1 MLWKSYRITYGKL
14 AVSEAIYED
23 AFESPDLD
31 KYTVGMRDLILCLLP
46 WEYKASVTPIQEYIL
61 DIDILWGLTLQTF
74 QVTN

>member
-1 MLWKSYRITYGKL
+1 MLWKSSRITFGKL

-23 AFESPDLD
+23 TFEGPDLD
-31 KYTVGMRDLILCLLP
+31 KYTVGMRGLIPCRLP
-46 WEYKASVTPIQEYIL
+46 WEYKASITPTQEYIL